1 MPHINRPHTA
11 IAFLFAAAGAANAQV
26 VINEVYENPPGS
38 GSTNDALI
46 EYIELYGQP
55 GMDLTGYLIGQF
67 KGGEDSDGD
76 NIPNEPAEI
85 DEAFSLDGL
94 SLGSNGYLV
103 LYNGTPA
110 QSLLPLFLPG
120 KGENSASF
128 FDTHAPSPF
137 DSNGNLNN
145 DGSSTYLLIRRR
157 PFHSVANGASV
168 YAPGYSIWKDVDPD
182 VDYDG
187 KLDFGFEIPGPST
200 PDSVGVVDPLQI
212 IDELAWSNAGGKE
225 YVRSSEQE
233 LSETPDFNPD
243 AASRVAYYG
252 ENPMLGLRVNS
263 DGDTVPT
270 RTADEEFIYGDM
282 IGASIDFTY
291 DPSRSGAPTDQSGD
305 GFQDIAISN
314 GADLYSMTPGTFNDH
329 APTGITQFRFVTGDL
344 NFDGAADAADLALL
358 DADLLGADFDATEDF
373 IDNDTGLP
381 VADPMNPG
389 SKLQSY
395 VFQGRLANGFLAA
408 RNLDLD
414 DGIAGAN
421 SETVTN
427 DDRAALLALVGPVP
441 CSVADTASPF
451 GTLNFFDISTY
462 IGLYNAGDPAADLAA
477 PIGTLNFFDISTY
490 ISLYNAGCP

>member
-1 MPHINRPHTA
+1 MPKPVTA
-11 IAFLFAAAGAANAQV
+11 ALIVAAAATTANAQV

-38 GSTNDALI
+38 GSSNDAFL

-67 KGGEDSDGD
+67 KGGEDPDGD
-76 NIPNEPAEI
+76 DIPSEAAEI

-103 LYNGTPA
+103 IYNGTVS
-110 QSLLPLFLPG
+110 QSLVPLFLPNE
-120 KGENSASF
+120 GENSASF

-137 DSNGNLNN
+137 DTNGNLNN

-157 PFHSVANGASV
+157 PFHSVVDGQSV
-168 YAPGYSIWKDVDPD
+168 YAPGYSVWKDVDMD

-187 KLDFGFEIPGPST
+187 KLDFGFEVPGPGAT
-200 PDSVGVVDPLQI
+200 DPVSVIDPLQI

-233 LSETPDFNPD
+233 LSETPNFNPD
-243 AASRVAYYG
+243 AASRIAYYG
-252 ENPMLGLRVNS
+252 ENPMLGLRINS
-263 DGDTVPT
+263 GGETVPT

-291 DPSRSGAPTDQSGD
+291 DPARSGAPTDPDGD

-314 GADLYSMTPGTFNDH
+314 GDDLYTMTPGTFNDH
-329 APTGITQFRFVTGDL
+329 APTGITQFRFVPGDL
-344 NFDGAADAADLALL
+344 DFDGVAGASDLALL
-358 DADLLGADFDATEDF
+358 DARLLGADFDATEDF
-373 IDNDTGLP
+373 IDDDTGLP

-389 SKLQSY
+389 SNLQSY

-408 RNLDLD
+408 RNLDPD

-421 SETVTN
+421 SETVTD

-441 CSVADTASPF
+441 CSAADTAQPF
-451 GTLNFFDISTY
+451 GTLNFFDISAY
-462 IGLYNAGDPAADLAA
+462 IGLFNAGDPAADLAA
-477 PIGTLNFFDISTY
+477 PFGSLNFFDISAY
-490 ISLYNAGCP
+490 IGIFNAGCP